1 MNYRRN
7 FLQTSLATGSLCLV
21 SPHVLA
27 SSWNLIADPYFANI
41 GIQLYTLRNQLAAD
55 QSKTIKAVAEA
66 GYKQVE
72 LMDVTSAPTIV
83 PLAKENGMSS
93 TSAFFNW
100 ELLGNATPPKSA
112 GSVEQCIELATKHGL
127 KYLVFG
133 YIGKGHREAPD
144 QIKAIAERSNKAGEL
159 CEKAGLKL
167 CYHHHSFEFEKLNNG
182 KTGMD
187 LFIENFDP
195 KLVSFEI
202 DVFWCAIGGWD
213 PIETLKR
220 LKGRVS
226 QVHLKDLEK
235 GTSTIYDEGKVPAS
249 AFKEVGSGTID
260 MKAVL
265 ETAREIGV
273 AQCHVE
279 QDQSSDPIVSI
290 NTSYKYLAKL

>member
-1 MNYRRN
+1 
-7 FLQTSLATGSLCLV
+7 
-21 SPHVLA
+21 
-27 SSWNLIADPYFANI
+27 
-41 GIQLYTLRNQLAAD
+41 
-55 QSKTIKAVAEA
+55 
-66 GYKQVE
+66 
-72 LMDVTSAPTIV
+72 
-83 PLAKENGMSS
+83 
-93 TSAFFNW
+93 
-100 ELLGNATPPKSA
+100 
-112 GSVEQCIELATKHGL
+112 VEQCIELAVKHGL

-133 YIGKGHREAPD
+133 YIGKGHRETPD

-159 CEKAGLKL
+159 CQKAGLQL
-167 CYHHHSFEFEKLNNG
+167 CYHHHSFEFEKLNSG

-235 GTSTIYDEGKVPAS
+235 GTPTIYDEGKVPAS

-265 ETAREIGV
+265 DTAREIGV

-279 QDQSSDPIVSI
+279 QDQSNDPIVSI
-290 NTSYKYLAKL
+290 NSSYKYLAKL

>member
-7 FLQTSLATGSLCLV
+7 FLKTTTAACSFSLVA
-21 SPHVLA
+21 PHLLA
-27 SSWNLIADPYFANI
+27 NSWNVSADPYFENI

-55 QSKTIKAVAEA
+55 QAKTIKAVADA

-72 LMDVTSAPTIV
+72 LMDVASAPSVV
-83 PLAKENGMSS
+83 PLAKDNGMTSS
-93 TSAFFNW
+93 SAFFNW
-100 ELLGNATPPKSA
+100 EILGNANPPKAA

-133 YIGKGHREAPD
+133 YIGKGHRETAD

-159 CEKAGLKL
+159 CQKAGLQL
-167 CYHHHSFEFEKLNNG
+167 CYHHHSFEFEKLSTG

-187 LFIENFDP
+187 LFIETFDP

-202 DVFWCAIGGWD
+202 DVFWCAIGGLD

-235 GTSTIYDEGKVPAS
+235 GTPTIYDEGKVPAS
-249 AFKEVGSGTID
+249 AFKEVGAGTID

-265 ETAREIGV
+265 TTAREIGV
-273 AQCHVE
+273 VQCHVE
-279 QDQSSDPIVSI
+279 QDQSNDPVASI
-290 NTSYKYLAKL
+290 NTSFKYLAKL